1 MVFIGIACFI
11 GVNITIFSKIYLRLA
26 GIIFNLILYMNN
38 AVWQKLISVI
48 FRSFKS
54 LKIGSV
60 CAWYW
65 DPEYIRIALFWSN
78 SIELRLRLQLVPHTM
93 LQYDSLNRISEL
105 YRSIRVFFER
115 SCFILFNVQ
124 KLH

>member
-1 MVFIGIACFI
+1 MVFIAIACFI

-60 CAWYW
+60 CA
-65 DPEYIRIALFWSN
+65 
-78 SIELRLRLQLVPHTM
+78 
-93 LQYDSLNRISEL
+93 
-105 YRSIRVFFER
+105 
-115 SCFILFNVQ
+115 
-124 KLH
+124 